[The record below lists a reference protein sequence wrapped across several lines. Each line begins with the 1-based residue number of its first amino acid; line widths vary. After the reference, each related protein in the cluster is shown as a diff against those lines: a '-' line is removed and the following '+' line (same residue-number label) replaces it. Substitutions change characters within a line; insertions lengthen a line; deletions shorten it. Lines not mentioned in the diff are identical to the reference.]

1 MQGRSRTTVLL
12 VRSNYEITSQDNI
25 HTQMNKL
32 MEGKFI
38 FVVRCAIWYH
48 LYNFVQVLK
57 KKKFE
62 KERGGNFPYLF
73 KVAFVCNATKF

>member
-1 MQGRSRTTVLL
+1 
-12 VRSNYEITSQDNI
+12 
-25 HTQMNKL
+25 MNKL

-57 KKKFE
+57 KKKIE

-73 KVAFVCNATKF
+73 KVAFVMQLSFNKLSVMIRQFSVAD